1 MIAALAYTL
10 LGLCVALALYTYLG
24 YPALLW
30 LIGRIRSK
38 PLGAEEPAEWPAV
51 SLTVPVFNEEAQVR
65 DLLESLLAIDYPKDR
80 LQILLVS
87 DASSDRTDEIV
98 EEYADRGIEL
108 LRMPDRG
115 GKTRAENAAAER
127 LTGEIV
133 VNTDAS
139 IRIAP
144 DSLKRLIRVFQDP
157 KVGLASGRDVS
168 VAPGQAAGN
177 VSESGYV
184 GYEMGIRDLE
194 TNVGGIIGAS
204 GCFYAIRPHLHK
216 IPLPVSLSR
225 DFASALHTRENGYRP
240 VSVPDAICFVP
251 RTTSIESEYQ
261 RKVRT
266 ITRGMETLWHKRAL
280 MNPFRYGGFALMLV
294 SHKVCR
300 WVLPWLALA
309 AWLATGVLAF
319 DHVWALAL
327 FVLGAV
333 VLLLAA
339 VGWRVAVAGRGRS
352 PLALVAFVV
361 AGNVAAAHALLR
373 VLHGDRS
380 PTWEPTRR

>member
-1 MIAALAYTL
+1 MISALAYVVV
-10 LGLCVALALYTYLG
+10 GLFLALALYTYIG

-30 LIGRIRSK
+30 LIGHVRSR
-38 PLGAEEPAEWPAV
+38 PLVTEEPADWPVV
-51 SLTVPVFNEEAQVR
+51 SVTVPVYNEEAQVR
-65 DLLESLLAIDYPKDR
+65 DLLDSLLALDYPRDR
-80 LQILLVS
+80 LQILVVS

-98 EEYADRGIEL
+98 REYADRGIEL

-115 GKTRAENAAAER
+115 GKTRAESAAAER
-127 LTGEIV
+127 LRGEIV

-144 DSLKRLIRVFQDP
+144 GSLKRLVSVFQDP
-157 KVGLASGRDVS
+157 QVGLASGRDVS
-168 VAPGQAAGN
+168 VTPGQVTGN

-184 GYEMGIRDLE
+184 GYEMSIRDLE
-194 TNVGGIIGAS
+194 TQVGGIIGAS
-204 GCFYAIRPHLHK
+204 GCFYAIRPHLHN

-225 DFASALHTRENGYRP
+225 DFASALHTRENRYRP
-240 VSVPDAICFVP
+240 VSVPDAICYVP
-251 RTTSIESEYQ
+251 RTTSIQREYQ

-300 WVLPWLALA
+300 WLLPWLATA
-309 AWLATGVLAF
+309 TWLATGVLAVE
-319 DHVWALAL
+319 HVWARVL
-327 FVLGAV
+327 FVLGGV

-339 VGWRVAVAGRGRS
+339 VGFRAAVAGRGRS
-352 PLALVAFVV
+352 PLAVVAFVV
-361 AGNVAAAHALLR
+361 AGNVAAMHALLR

-380 PTWEPTRR
+380 PIWEPTRR